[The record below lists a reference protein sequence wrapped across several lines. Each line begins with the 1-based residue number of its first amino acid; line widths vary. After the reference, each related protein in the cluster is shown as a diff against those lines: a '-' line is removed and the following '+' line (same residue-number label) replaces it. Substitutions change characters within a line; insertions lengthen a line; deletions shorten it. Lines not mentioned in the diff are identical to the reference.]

1 MVAPGRA
8 ERGENPRPGRAGRA
22 SPAEG
27 LPAATAAGGL
37 GAARGAVP
45 YRPTARG
52 RPLGPLRGGSLEA
65 LRGGRLRSAAAARE
79 VAPADFGKRLHLAAR
94 LRVGSAR

>member
-1 MVAPGRA
+1 MG
-8 ERGENPRPGRAGRA
+8 
-22 SPAEG
+22 
-27 LPAATAAGGL
+27 
-37 GAARGAVP
+37 
-45 YRPTARG
+45 
-52 RPLGPLRGGSLEA
+52 GGSLEA